1 MIALIRYSL
10 ASMLH
15 AQRYLAP
22 VLLFLAILA
31 VLTINDQGSLAAV
44 YVVCAGGLF
53 VCSAWLTITLI
64 NMEDP
69 VHRAVTIV
77 NAGRSRTVLIAT
89 TCLALIV
96 CLALTGVGM
105 VFPLFSGR
113 HVVTAAGLVVGL
125 EAQLAC
131 VFVGVG
137 VGLLCSRL
145 VIGRP
150 GYSLVVALILVM
162 VLPLTPGLPP
172 VNPMLKLMSNGRP
185 AAELVTPVTGYLAIS
200 VVLLLVAGTV
210 TQLVAARRD

>member
-1 MIALIRYSL
+1 MRRVGREL
-10 ASMLH
+10 
-15 AQRYLAP
+15 
-22 VLLFLAILA
+22 
-31 VLTINDQGSLAAV
+31 
-44 YVVCAGGLF
+44 GGPPF
-53 VCSAWLTITLI
+53 SSRRDGPPAWLPGTIDRGGGPETRLARQLS
-64 NMEDP
+64 
-69 VHRAVTIV
+69 V
-77 NAGRSRTVLIAT
+77 GRN
-89 TCLALIV
+89 
-96 CLALTGVGM
+96 
-105 VFPLFSGR
+105 
-113 HVVTAAGLVVGL
+113 VVTAAGLVVGL

-131 VFVGVG
+131 VCVGVG

-210 TQLVAARRD
+210 TQLVAERRD